1 MESMNFSLGE
11 IWKKTRKSKGLTQE
25 EVAEKLDLGTRYIS
39 DLERNKTIGSLTTL
53 VKLCNL
59 YEVTPTYIL
68 QQYLDVKEDIKVDS
82 TLIGFYSLSK
92 NQKCIVIK
100 LIEFL
105 NSQKEL

>member
-1 MESMNFSLGE
+1 MKDINFSLGD
-11 IWKKTRKSKGLTQE
+11 IWKKTRKAKGLTQE
-25 EVAEKLDLGTRYIS
+25 EVAEKLNLGTRYIS

-53 VKLCNL
+53 IKLCNL
-59 YEVTPTYIL
+59 YGVTPTYIL
-68 QQYLDVKEDIKVDS
+68 QEYLDIKEDIKIDS
-82 TLIGFYSLSK
+82 SLIGFYSLNQ

>member
-1 MESMNFSLGE
+1 MKDINFSLGD
-11 IWKKTRKSKGLTQE
+11 IWKKTRKAKGLTQE
-25 EVAEKLDLGTRYIS
+25 EVAEKLNLGTRYIS

-53 VKLCNL
+53 IKLCNL

-68 QQYLDVKEDIKVDS
+68 QEYLDIKDDIKIDS
-82 TLIGFYSLSK
+82 SLIGFYSLNQ

>member
-1 MESMNFSLGE
+1 MEKNQ
-11 IWKKTRKSKGLTQE
+11 KVKGLTQE

-68 QQYLDVKEDIKVDS
+68 QQYLNVKEDIKVDS